1 MSFGDPLGHGQIGWL
16 EPQDLPRG
24 YLRNTCDSQP
34 FRVPDGHP
42 HPSIATCSLD
52 IFSDI
57 DRGVCTTANSYF
69 PLFHQQT
76 EVASSDTASCSP
88 WAETWL
94 IVRGFPTHR
103 RVRVGTEEERNQ
115 MFSTFYENRYVEGLG
130 LREHSQPTDTC
141 LTSYLVEGFWRV
153 RFHMTAFDILL

>member
-1 MSFGDPLGHGQIGWL
+1 MTVSHLGFLMVIPTPPSPLAHL
-16 EPQDLPRG
+16 TFLVTLTVE
-24 YLRNTCDSQP
+24 C
-34 FRVPDGHP
+34 
-42 HPSIATCSLD
+42 A
-52 IFSDI
+52 
-57 DRGVCTTANSYF
+57 TTANSYF

-94 IVRGFPTHR
+94 IVCGFPTHR